1 MKKRQPNPAFGDRKK
16 RQRTLVYSCIKTGL
30 ARLCRDH
37 AMLLLLQECVSR
49 ASIIAVEASLLT
61 SIHITRM
68 LEEGFVLPVMDHTFF
83 NQCVSSIANG
93 KDIKESKNGPLHES
107 LQLFRTLQPA
117 DYNPI
122 GRLNGMNQ
130 ILVMI
135 AQQAQVS
142 CSIKFLFS
150 FSHHFCIFY
159 PNSYHLDMFNS
170 ILTPLCFIQQNFSVS
185 TELTLKS
192 RLARWFR
199 LRIKQHSKDYFEVNE
214 SHIIKSLLSVMTR
227 ASTEEPYSVAGLI
240 NAYKRFVTY
249 A

>member
-16 RQRTLVYSCIKTGL
+16 RQRILVYSCIKTGL

-37 AMLLLLQECVSR
+37 GMLLLLQECVSR

-68 LEEGFVLPVMDHTFF
+68 LEQSLVLPVMDHTFF

-93 KDIKESKNGPLHES
+93 KNIKESKNGPLHES

-117 DYNPI
+117 DYHPI
-122 GRLNGMNQ
+122 GRLPCMSQ
-130 ILVMI
+130 MLVMI
-135 AQQAQVS
+135 AQQAQVL
-142 CSIKFLFS
+142 CSIKFYF
-150 FSHHFCIFY
+150 HFPITFVY
-159 PNSYHLDMFNS
+159 FTPTVS
-170 ILTPLCFIQQNFSVS
+170 ILICLTAYLNPFVS
-185 TELTLKS
+185 YSKTSQWAPKS

-199 LRIKQHSKDYFEVNE
+199 LRIKQQSKDYFELNE
-214 SHIIKSLLSVMTR
+214 SNIIKSLLSVMTR
-227 ASTEEPYSVAGLI
+227 ASTQEPYSVAGLI